1 MTLFLQMVTAFTI
14 SRLSERFILWVGR
27 LLWEK
32 VGLWAWS
39 IACVAKAKL
48 N

>member
-1 MTLFLQMVTAFTI
+1 MTLFLQMVIAFTVC
-14 SRLSERFILWVGR
+14 RLSERFILWVGR

-39 IACVAKAKL
+39 VACVAKAKL